1 MKKRRKKR
9 WRLDLSWLLL
19 QLRDKEKLGDVH
31 YAYSRLDRE
40 REESLI
46 LRAITRSVMTGW
58 KREKYGA

>member
-1 MKKRRKKR
+1 MKKRKKKR
-9 WRLDLSWLLL
+9 WRLDLSWLLS
-19 QLRDKEKLGDVH
+19 QLRDKERVGDVH

-58 KREKYGA
+58 KREKCGA